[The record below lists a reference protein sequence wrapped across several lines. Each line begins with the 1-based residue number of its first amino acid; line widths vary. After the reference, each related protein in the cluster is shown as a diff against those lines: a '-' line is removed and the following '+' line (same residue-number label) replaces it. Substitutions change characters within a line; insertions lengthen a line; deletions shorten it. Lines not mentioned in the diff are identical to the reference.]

1 MRNLGQTMERHGYQA
16 TFIKV
21 DCYGNLALLYAIM
34 DERHIQI
41 CDHVWV
47 RVGPWCEQLE
57 PGSVITFTA
66 VPIKYVKQN
75 QHTTHQ
81 LEVDV
86 TLSDIED
93 LRKVGEIEIHKVE
106 HELPEESDDQG

>member
-21 DCYGNLALLYAIM
+21 DCYGKFALLYAIM

-47 RVGPWCEQLE
+47 RVGPWCEQLD

-66 VPIKYVKQN
+66 IPIKYVKLN

-86 TLSDIED
+86 TLSDIADTKKVGEVE
-93 LRKVGEIEIHKVE
+93 LRKVEYEP
-106 HELPEESDDQG
+106 PEEI

>member
-1 MRNLGQTMERHGYQA
+1 MRNLGQTLERHGYQA

-21 DCYGNLALLYAIM
+21 DWYGKFALLYTIM

-47 RVGPWCEQLE
+47 RVGSWCERLE

-66 VPIKYVKQN
+66 VPIKDVKKT
-75 QHTTHQ
+75 QHTAKQ

-86 TLSDIED
+86 TLSDIENI
-93 LRKVGEIEIHKVE
+93 RKVGEIELHKVGE
-106 HELPEESDDQG
+106 HEPPVEI

>member
-21 DCYGNLALLYAIM
+21 DYYGKFALLYAIM

-47 RVGPWCEQLE
+47 RVGESLSELE
-57 PGSVITFTA
+57 SVKK
-66 VPIKYVKQN
+66 VG
-75 QHTTHQ
+75 
-81 LEVDV
+81 EV
-86 TLSDIED
+86 E
-93 LRKVGEIEIHKVE
+93 LRKVEYDP
-106 HELPEESDDQG
+106 PEEI

>member
-1 MRNLGQTMERHGYQA
+1 MRKLGQTMERHGYQA

-21 DCYGNLALLYAIM
+21 DEHGKFALLYTIM
-34 DERHIQI
+34 DDRHIQI

-47 RVGPWCEQLE
+47 RVGEWCEKLE

-66 VPIKYVKQN
+66 IPIKYVKKN
-75 QHTTHQ
+75 QRTTHQ

-86 TLSDIED
+86 TLSDITD
-93 LRKVGEIEIHKVE
+93 LKKVGEVELHRAEYEIT
-106 HELPEESDDQG
+106 EET

>member
-21 DCYGNLALLYAIM
+21 DYYGKFALLYAIM

-66 VPIKYVKQN
+66 VPIKYVKLN
-75 QHTTHQ
+75 QHTTKQ

-93 LRKVGEIEIHKVE
+93 MRKVGEVELHKVE
-106 HELPEESDDQG
+106 DEPPEEI